1 MGHAALQ
8 RRDTTP
14 AISTRALTVIDGGK
28 AARAALVE
36 AHRSIPSEI
45 LALGV
50 ILALL
55 QVLDGV
61 LTAIGMHQYGTSMEG
76 NILLRSLMGVI
87 GYLPALIV
95 VKTASIG
102 LIGVLCLQATKVQ
115 WLKPAFIGVIA
126 LYTVMAVLP
135 WTYILLMDLLA

>member
-8 RRDTTP
+8 RRDTLP
-14 AISTRALTVIDGGK
+14 ATSTRALTVINGGK
-28 AARAALVE
+28 AAHAALVE

-45 LALGV
+45 LVLGA

-61 LTAIGMHQYGTSMEG
+61 LTGIGMYHYGTSMEG
-76 NILLRSLMGVI
+76 NLLLRALMGVI
-87 GYLPALIV
+87 GYLPALVV

-126 LYTVMAVLP
+126 LYTVMAVVP
-135 WTYILLMDLLA
+135 WTYILLMDLFA